1 MNLINESLFCCV
13 LLIFI
18 MNIFGLFLWK
28 IKKDIAITNAF
39 QNILDEL
46 GHKTNKIWVD
56 QGSGSITSWLEKN
69 NIEIY
74 STHNEGKY
82 VITETFIRTLMNKI

>member
-1 MNLINESLFCCV
+1 
-13 LLIFI
+13 

-74 STHNEGKY
+74 SPHNEGKY